1 MTGKDMEIIGIPR
14 AVRDA
19 CRKHLLQSRTIG
31 FVPTMGALHD
41 GHLSLLRKARREN
54 DIAVASIFVNPMQFG
69 PSEDFEKYP
78 RDIENDIKKLRNEE
92 IDILFLPELSL
103 LYSSGFSTY
112 INVDIISEKLDGG
125 FRPGHFRGVATV
137 VAKLFN
143 IVDPTRAYFG
153 QKDFQQTIII
163 KRMVKDLDFDLDI
176 VVCPTVREDDGLA
189 MSSRNL
195 YLDKEQRRAARVL
208 YRCLNEA
215 SDAIKS
221 GIIKLEEIKD
231 LMIKII
237 SGEALVN
244 RINYAAVYDPMTLDE
259 VDVIQGEVLIA
270 VAVRLGD
277 TCLIDNMLINS

>member
-1 MTGKDMEIIGIPR
+1 MEIIGIPR
-14 AVRDA
+14 AARDT
-19 CRKHLLQSRTIG
+19 CRKHLLKNRTIG

-41 GHLSLLRKARREN
+41 GHLSLLKRARREN

-78 RDIENDIKKLRNEE
+78 RDIENDIKKLRNEG
-92 IDILFLPELSL
+92 IDILFLPDLSL
-103 LYSSGFSTY
+103 LYSGGFSTY
-112 INVDIISEKLDGG
+112 INVDIISEKLCGG

-143 IVDPTRAYFG
+143 IVNPTRAYFG
-153 QKDFQQTIII
+153 QKDFQQTVII

-195 YLDKEQRRAARVL
+195 YLDKVQRRAARVL

-221 GIIKLEEIKD
+221 GIIRIEEIKD

-237 SGEALVN
+237 SGEALVT
-244 RINYAAVYDPMTLDE
+244 RIDYAAVYDPWTLDE
-259 VDVIQGEVLIA
+259 VDIIQGEVLIA